1 MNHPDLERRTEA
13 LAARL
18 AASGHWV
25 SPDGR
30 VTEAT
35 AAEVIG
41 VTSRTMARWRE
52 AGVAPP
58 FYRAGRL
65 TYALRDV
72 LAFLDRQ
79 CSTSLAS

>member
-1 MNHPDLERRTEA
+1 MTLDQRAQA
-13 LAARL
+13 LAEQLEAR
-18 AASGHWV
+18 GCWV

-35 AAEVIG
+35 AAKVIG
-41 VTSRTMARWRE
+41 VVPRTMARWRE

-79 CSTSLAS
+79 CSNSLAS